1 MRGNLLDTNT
11 ILLAMSSPEVLSE
24 AVHEAILTGPNVLS
38 VVSYW
43 HVALQSAECRLH
55 VGDPRAWWND
65 ALEQLAATPLALR
78 PEHVGGVVGLAPLH
92 QDPFDRM
99 LVAQAKV
106 EGLTQVTTDIMM
118 ARYGSVGLR
127 VVR

>member
-1 MRGNLLDTNT
+1 
-11 ILLAMSSPEVLSE
+11 
-24 AVHEAILTGPNVLS
+24 
-38 VVSYW
+38 
-43 HVALQSAECRLH
+43 